1 MRKSTLKMEDSVKS
15 NIEFP
20 KYPHSAVIIGQ
31 TGCGKSFFVL
41 DLLQKE
47 YQGVFENIVILCPT
61 VEWNKAYKTR
71 SWIGD
76 VHRPKD
82 ESIIIVNPVMRDGTE
97 RLQELLR
104 YFFDKFAGRPTLY
117 IIDDCSATKE
127 VTKKKDMLSQLAF
140 SGRHAEQSV
149 WVISQRYISVFRV
162 CMFYTKDRDSFEY
175 CLRENDV
182 VPLEEK
188 QKIKEELSKVKHRKL
203 ILKTDQPTGY
213 WLMD

>member
-1 MRKSTLKMEDSVKS
+1 MEQKDSK
-15 NIEFP
+15 NCC
-20 KYPHSAVIIGQ
+20 VI
-31 TGCGKSFFVL
+31 
-41 DLLQKE
+41 
-47 YQGVFENIVILCPT
+47 
-61 VEWNKAYKTR
+61 
-71 SWIGD
+71 
-76 VHRPKD
+76 
-82 ESIIIVNPVMRDGTE
+82 
-97 RLQELLR
+97 
-104 YFFDKFAGRPTLY
+104 FFDKFAGRPTLY
-117 IIDDCSATKE
+117 IIDDCCATKE
-127 VTKKKDMLSQLAF
+127 LTKKKDMLSQLAF

-149 WVISQRYISVFRV
+149 WVISQRYISVLKDLREQAKWV

>member
-1 MRKSTLKMEDSVKS
+1 MRS
-15 NIEFP
+15 
-20 KYPHSAVIIGQ
+20 
-31 TGCGKSFFVL
+31 
-41 DLLQKE
+41 
-47 YQGVFENIVILCPT
+47 
-61 VEWNKAYKTR
+61 
-71 SWIGD
+71 
-76 VHRPKD
+76 PKD
-82 ESIIIVNPVMRDGTE
+82 KSIIIVNPVMRDGTE

-127 VTKKKDMLSQLAF
+127 LTKKKDMLPQLAF

-149 WVISQRYISVFRV
+149 WVISQRYISVLKDLREQAKWV